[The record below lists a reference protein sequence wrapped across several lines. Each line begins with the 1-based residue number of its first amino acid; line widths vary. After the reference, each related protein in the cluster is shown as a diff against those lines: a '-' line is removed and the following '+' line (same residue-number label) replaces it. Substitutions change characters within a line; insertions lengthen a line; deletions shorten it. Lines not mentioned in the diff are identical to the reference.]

1 MYDVSGNKYSK
12 RDPKANGGRRE
23 FRDRRAVLAGT
34 TEFGTTG
41 SSPKGT
47 RAQDGATMSKPIILT
62 VDDDAEVLQAIS
74 RDVRRGFGENFR
86 VIRAES
92 GSRALDVLRQVKLTN
107 DAVALMLVDQ
117 RMPGLSGTELL
128 TEARQM
134 FPDSKR
140 VLLTAYADTDAAIS
154 AINEVRL
161 DYYLVKPWDP
171 PEDRLFP
178 VLDDLLDD
186 WTSGYQPIFEGIRVL
201 GHRWSPESHGTR
213 DFLARNQVPYHW
225 LDLESDP
232 EAQQLDTLIGG
243 DGHHYPMVI
252 FADGSMLEQPS
263 TAEIAERIGLR
274 GHADVPLYDVVIVG
288 AGPAGLAA
296 AVYGASEGLKTLVV
310 EREAAGGQAGTSSR
324 IENYLGFPSGL
335 SGGDLARRA
344 ITQAKRFGAEF
355 LLTHEV
361 TKLEDHH
368 GVISLTL
375 DDGSELRAHSV
386 IIATGVAYRRL
397 NTPGVDRLTGRG
409 VYYGAAVSEASSV
422 RGEDIFIV
430 GGANSAGQAA
440 IYFANVASNVTMLVR
455 GPGLSASM
463 SHYLIE
469 RIESTPNIHLRVC
482 TTVEEVTGEDNL
494 EALVLNNTINGEREV
509 VPASALF
516 VFIGASP
523 FTEWLAGS
531 VERDDRGFVLTGQE
545 LEHRDKVQAR
555 FGERKPYLLETS
567 IPGVFA
573 VGDVRHG
580 SGKRV
585 ATAVGEGAMA
595 VMSIWQYREV
605 AGL

>member
-1 MYDVSGNKYSK
+1 MG
-12 RDPKANGGRRE
+12 
-23 FRDRRAVLAGT
+23 
-34 TEFGTTG
+34 
-41 SSPKGT
+41 
-47 RAQDGATMSKPIILT
+47 KPIILT

-74 RDVRRGFGENFR
+74 RDVRRGFGEHFR

-92 GSRALDVLRQVKLTN
+92 GNRALDVLRQVRLAN
-107 DAVALMLVDQ
+107 DPVALMLVDQ
-117 RMPGLSGTELL
+117 RMPGISGTELL
-128 TEARQM
+128 TEARQI

-154 AINEVRL
+154 AINDVRL

-171 PEDRLFP
+171 PEERLFP
-178 VLDDLLDD
+178 VLDDLLED
-186 WTSGYQPIFEGIRVL
+186 WTSGYQPIFDGVRVL
-201 GHRWSPESHGTR
+201 GHRWSPESHTTR
-213 DFLARNQVPYHW
+213 DFLARNQVPYQW
-225 LDLESDP
+225 LDLETDP
-232 EAQQLDTLIGG
+232 EAKQLDTLIGG
-243 DGHHYPMVI
+243 EGHAYPIVI
-252 FADGSMLEQPS
+252 FGDGSILEQPS
-263 TAEIAERIGLR
+263 TSAIAERIGLR

-288 AGPAGLAA
+288 AGPSGLAA
-296 AVYGASEGLKTLVV
+296 AVYAASEGLKTIVI

-344 ITQAKRFGAEF
+344 ITQARRFGAEF

-361 TKLEDHH
+361 RKLEDHH
-368 GVISLTL
+368 GVISLQL

-386 IIATGVAYRRL
+386 IIATGVSYRRL
-397 NTPGVDRLTGRG
+397 QVPGMDRLTGRG

-422 RGEDIFIV
+422 RDEDVFIV

-440 IYFANVASNVTMLVR
+440 MYFSGVARNVTMLVR

-469 RIESTPNIHLRVC
+469 RIQSTPNIHLRFN
-482 TTVEEVTGEDNL
+482 TTVEEVTGETNL
-494 EALVLNNTINGEREV
+494 ETIVVKDATSGELEII
-509 VPASALF
+509 PANALF

-523 FTEWLAGS
+523 FTDWLDGN
-531 VERDDRGFVLTGQE
+531 VDRDERGFVRTGQDLAH
-545 LEHRDKVQAR
+545 LENLHKR
-555 FGERKPYLLETS
+555 FGDRSPYLLETN

-595 VMSIWQYREV
+595 VMSIWQYRGV
-605 AGL
+605 TGL